1 MVVVI
6 FIGAGLLAFGLSFWL
21 TRWLQRPRPAGDQK
35 SQAGLQGRSPL
46 QTGPQNGFMPP
57 SSPNPPASS
66 PDTDLDRQ
74 VRDLLGQGRLIDA
87 VKRVREVNGCSLADA
102 KAYVEER
109 LP

>member
-6 FIGAGLLAFGLSFWL
+6 FMGAGLLAFGLSFWL
-21 TRWLQRPRPAGDQK
+21 TRRLQRPRPDGDQR
-35 SQAGLQGRSPL
+35 SQGRSP

-57 SSPNPPASS
+57 SSPTQLPSS
-66 PDTDLDRQ
+66 PATDLDRQ

-87 VKRVREVNGCSLADA
+87 VKRVREVNGCSLSDA

>member
-1 MVVVI
+1 MVVVV

-21 TRWLQRPRPAGDQK
+21 TRRLQRPRPAGDQK
-35 SQAGLQGRSPL
+35 APAGLQGRSP
-46 QTGPQNGFMPP
+46 QNGA
-57 SSPNPPASS
+57 SSPSFQNPPAGA
-66 PDTDLDRQ
+66 PATDLDRQ

-87 VKRVREVNGCSLADA
+87 VKRVREVNGCSLGDA

>member
-21 TRWLQRPRPAGDQK
+21 TRRLQRPRPAGDQG
-35 SQAGLQGRSPL
+35 SQAGLKGRSL

-57 SSPNPPASS
+57 SSPNPPASA
-66 PDTDLDRQ
+66 PATDLDRQ

-87 VKRVREVNGCSLADA
+87 VKRVREVNGCSLIDA